1 MLYHSSNL
9 DTISFIIFHN
19 HGGIYRFLRKF
30 SKIDGEIV
38 KPKGVYR
45 NMRGCIIY
53 DNSKG
58 IGYSLIYINT
68 FFICYFVEPELGL
81 KKKENQ
87 IKLALIL
94 KLGLTHLLHWFGN
107 EGLRK
112 TSSRTC
118 LLCFFIVFSVT
129 KKRIAFQCFLDLN
142 FYTLIIGLFSCA

>member
-38 KPKGVYR
+38 KPKWVYR
-45 NMRGCIIY
+45 NMRGCILY
-53 DNSKG
+53 DN
-58 IGYSLIYINT
+58 INK
-68 FFICYFVEPELGL
+68 FFVCYFVEPDLGL

-107 EGLRK
+107 EGLIK

-142 FYTLIIGLFSCA
+142 FYTLIIGLFRCA